1 MEDYIIHNVKLYDG
15 TEKAGYVGSLT
26 ISGDKITG
34 IYDSADIEI
43 PARCEIRGEGLS
55 AAPGFVD
62 THTHSDM
69 YLLHDGRQPSSI
81 TQGVT
86 TEIIGQDGLSYAPLS
101 LEHLKD
107 YVRYIKGLNGQFD
120 DVPLDFVS
128 AEEYLLRFEGKTGV
142 NLGWLVPHC
151 ALRLETAGFENRLFK
166 GNELSEA
173 CQLAR
178 DAMDQGAKGFSTGLS
193 YFPGAFCD
201 TDELVEICR
210 AVKEKNG
217 VYVTHLRTVFQGPP
231 FDKVEEALNIARR
244 SGVKLH
250 FSHYRTGGDTIGHIE
265 RIMAQ
270 IDEGIKEGLDI
281 TLELYPY
288 PYGASFAP
296 MFVPPWANHGGF
308 DAIMKRLEDP
318 ADRKNIAEYIDQE
331 FSRFDGMI
339 TYAGIH
345 KEYMGKTFTELSR
358 NGNVSRGT
366 VIADLLYSERLAL
379 SFHDV
384 EPLLDERQAKQFHQD
399 VLQLLSRPDY
409 MVGSDAIHVGS
420 YPHPRGWG
428 TFAKLLRMV
437 REEGFPM
444 ETMINRLTD
453 LPCRRFRLEGRG
465 RLEKGYYADLVLFD
479 PDTVTDLATVENPRL
494 QAEGIRY
501 VFVNGQAAL
510 WEGKATGTLAGR
522 VL

>member
-1 MEDYIIHNVKLYDG
+1 MEDYIIRNVKLYDG
-15 TEKAGYVGSLT
+15 TEKAGFTGSLT
-26 ISGDKITG
+26 ISGDRITG
-34 IYDSADIEI
+34 IYDSPEIEI
-43 PARCEIRGEGLS
+43 PARCEIRGEGLA

-69 YLLHDGRQPSSI
+69 YLLHDGRQPGSI
-81 TQGVT
+81 SQGVT

-101 LEHLKD
+101 PENLRD
-107 YVRYIKGLNGQFD
+107 YTRYIKGLNGQFD
-120 DVPLDFVS
+120 DVALDFGS
-128 AEEYLLRFEGKTGV
+128 AEEYLSRFKGKTGV

-151 ALRLETAGFENRLFK
+151 ALRLETAGFENRLLNHK
-166 GNELSEA
+166 ELSKA
-173 CQLAR
+173 CRLVQE
-178 DAMDQGAKGFSTGLS
+178 AMDQGARGFSTGLS
-193 YFPGAFCD
+193 YFPGAFSD
-201 TDELVEICR
+201 TEELVEICR

-231 FDKVEEALNIARR
+231 FDKVEEALEIARK
-244 SGVKLH
+244 SQVKLH

-265 RIMAQ
+265 QIMGK

-296 MFVPPWANHGGF
+296 MFVPPWANDGGF
-308 DAIMKRLEDP
+308 DAIMKRLEHP
-318 ADRKNIAEYIDQE
+318 SDRKKIAEYIDQE
-331 FSRFDGMI
+331 FSWFDGMI
-339 TYAGIH
+339 TYSGVH
-345 KEYMGKTFTELSR
+345 KEYMGKTFTELER
-358 NGNVSRGT
+358 NRNVSKGT
-366 VIADLLYSERLAL
+366 VIADLLYSEKLAL
-379 SFHDV
+379 SFHDT
-384 EPLLDERQAKQFHQD
+384 EPQMCERQTKLFHQD

-409 MVGSDAIHVGS
+409 MVGSDAIHVGT

-428 TFAKLLRMV
+428 TFAKLLRLV

-444 ETMINRLTD
+444 ESMIRRLTD

-465 RLEKGYYADLVLFD
+465 RLEKGYFADLVLFD
-479 PDTVTDLATVENPRL
+479 PDTVTDCATVENPRL
-494 QAEGIRY
+494 QAKGIRY

-510 WEGKATGTLAGR
+510 WEGKTMGTLAGR